1 MYQKFQKIQKKK
13 KRGEKSNKIKG
24 SLLRAQASI
33 LRNETMAKGH
43 KKRAKK
49 RAAAAAAGGSGGN
62 ERKAATAAASNASKP
77 LNDSNQQTQKVVPS
91 PSKVIRLPSAEQ
103 AASLDKL
110 ESFPTPTK
118 SNGKDAEKT
127 PEYVWK
133 APYEPGSAWADQKD
147 SDMFKRGEKGEN
159 ASPSSMSGGK
169 RLSMTPQSAAK
180 ESPKKLTEASP
191 GKTEKVITKA
201 TSPSRIPDV
210 KKVPTPK
217 APTPPSQTRKPS
229 PLSRNSQYKQQEQQ
243 QSKVPTP
250 QRKAE
255 IERKSFIERTFTPAK
270 DKLDQNPLI
279 AEIVREREEAEKKKK
294 SGEKSFLENT
304 LANLKDNKLAAIGIG
319 AGAVAFLVKTMGNG
333 PQKTRA

>member
-1 MYQKFQKIQKKK
+1 MYQKFQKIQKK

-118 SNGKDAEKT
+118 SNGKDAERT

-159 ASPSSMSGGK
+159 APPSSMSGGK

-201 TSPSRIPDV
+201 TPPSRIPDV

>member
-1 MYQKFQKIQKKK
+1 
-13 KRGEKSNKIKG
+13 
-24 SLLRAQASI
+24 
-33 LRNETMAKGH
+33 MAKGH
-43 KKRAKK
+43 KKLAKK
-49 RAAAAAAGGSGGN
+49 RAAAAAAGSSGN
-62 ERKAATAAASNASKP
+62 ETKAAAASKNSTAVRGNASKP
-77 LNDSNQQTQKVVPS
+77 LNDSNAQTQKVVPS
-91 PSKVIRLPSAEQ
+91 PSKTIRLPSAEQ

-159 ASPSSMSGGK
+159 APPSSMSGGK

-201 TSPSRIPDV
+201 TSPSNIPGV
-210 KKVPTPK
+210 KKV
-217 APTPPSQTRKPS
+217 PTPPSQTRKPS
-229 PLSRNSQYKQQEQQ
+229 PLSRHSQYNQQEQQ

-270 DKLDQNPLI
+270 DKLEQNPLI
-279 AEIVREREEAEKKKK
+279 AEIVREREEAEKKKT

-333 PQKTRA
+333 PQKTRD

>member
-1 MYQKFQKIQKKK
+1 
-13 KRGEKSNKIKG
+13 
-24 SLLRAQASI
+24 
-33 LRNETMAKGH
+33 MAKGH

-49 RAAAAAAGGSGGN
+49 RAAAAATGGSGGN
-62 ERKAATAAASNASKP
+62 ETKAAAAAAAAAKNSTAGA
-77 LNDSNQQTQKVVPS
+77 LNDSNAQTQKVVPS
-91 PSKVIRLPSAEQ
+91 PSKTIRLPSAEQ

-118 SNGKDAEKT
+118 SNGKDAERT

-159 ASPSSMSGGK
+159 APPSSMSGGK

-229 PLSRNSQYKQQEQQ
+229 PLSRNSQYNQQEQQ

-270 DKLDQNPLI
+270 DKLEQNPLI
-279 AEIVREREEAEKKKK
+279 AEIVREREEAEKKKT